1 MTATLRR
8 AAAPPESLTASS
20 ISMIAVPQHDGGRST
35 GSTCSASRPTRSI
48 DEAEPL
54 SVELTDN
61 SLCRERPNLSQQR
74 TVFVMGC
81 SAFSFALVVFFFGDL
96 FSADNGGSKRSS
108 GSDAALKA
116 ALSLTPIQTQVVHR
130 HGDRTPITPMADE
143 SYWQTL
149 LPSDETI
156 DYISQKTK
164 IIRLPNTKAHP
175 ADGGKTFGR
184 LTQDGI
190 HQMHQLGV
198 KLRSDVERLMRYEDD
213 GVGMKGLDHVDVS
226 EWLRV
231 SSTDFSRTLQ
241 SVQALLVGL
250 LQESKDN
257 EGNMGLLRGLGD
269 GIPSKSPVPISRTK
283 QSDIIEIDARH
294 TAKMIPDPQP
304 RRYVGQAELERE
316 LISSD
321 MFADREEIMK
331 PLAVRVTRALFD
343 SGLLGDAASK
353 VSFGVGEDETASGG
367 DNRNK
372 SESPMNLGSAD
383 SKISDGTRPLPW
395 NQLAE
400 ILKCLERRN
409 KLPITIKAED
419 LEAVA
424 EHNAWR
430 WFALLGDSRLA
441 PMAIKSLAKKMIL
454 NGVEAI
460 GSCKKGKDGVGG
472 KRNRENVPLV
482 HQSSLQ
488 SPPLLHIYSGHD
500 ATLIAL
506 MCAFRIE
513 RPTVWPEYGSYL
525 KMELLRDDARLCKS
539 SGFDG
544 CHIIGENDVASE
556 AHYYVL
562 FSLNGEAL
570 RSSFGSRDSSSGRG
584 QSRYFVPWEDALEG
598 LKYHLEMGL
607 PDLA

>member
-8 AAAPPESLTASS
+8 AAAPPSFSS
-20 ISMIAVPQHDGGRST
+20 VPQEDGSRSA
-35 GSTCSASRPTRSI
+35 GSSTSTSRPTRSI

-54 SVELTDN
+54 SVERTDS
-61 SLCRERPNLSQQR
+61 SLCHYQPNPSQQR
-74 TVFVMGC
+74 IVIVSG
-81 SAFSFALVVFFFGDL
+81 SVLLFALIIFFFGDL
-96 FSADNGGSKRSS
+96 LSADNGRSMRSS

-164 IIRLPNTKAHP
+164 VIRLPNAKAHP
-175 ADGGKTFGR
+175 AGGGKTFGR

-213 GVGMKGLDHVDVS
+213 GVGMKGLDHVDAS

-241 SVQALLVGL
+241 SVQAVLVGL
-250 LQESKDN
+250 LQDSREN
-257 EGNMGLLRGLGD
+257 EGNKGLLRGIGD
-269 GIPSKSPVPISRTK
+269 GITNKSPVPVSRPK
-283 QSDIIEIDARH
+283 QSDTIEIDARH

-304 RRYVGQAELERE
+304 RRYVGQAELEHK
-316 LISSD
+316 LISSV
-321 MFADREEIMK
+321 MFANREEIMK

-372 SESPMNLGSAD
+372 SESPMDLGSAD
-383 SKISDGTRPLPW
+383 NKISDGTKPLPW

-409 KLPITIKAED
+409 KLPMTIKAED

-454 NGVEAI
+454 NGIEAI
-460 GSCKKGKDGVGG
+460 DSCKKGKDGVGG
-472 KRNRENVPLV
+472 KSNRGVALV

-488 SPPLLHIYSGHD
+488 SPPLLHIFSGHD

-525 KMELLRDDARLCKS
+525 KMELLRDDAGLCRS

-544 CHIIGENDVASE
+544 CRGNGENDVRSK

-570 RSSFGSRDSSSGRG
+570 RSSFGSRDSSGRG

-598 LKYHLEMGL
+598 LKYHLERGL